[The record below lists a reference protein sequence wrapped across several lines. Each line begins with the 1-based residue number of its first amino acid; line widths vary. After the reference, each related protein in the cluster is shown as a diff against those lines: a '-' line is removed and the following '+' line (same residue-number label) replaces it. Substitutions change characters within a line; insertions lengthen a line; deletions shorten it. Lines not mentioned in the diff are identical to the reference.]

1 MCSFMTVVF
10 NWVLIIIILCLA
22 VFAVTGRSLIGWQ
35 NSPHFPNHTCTHTNV
50 LAQSRFYI
58 SRVLPLS
65 PAEVRNVCFRKQL
78 CRRSSVPT
86 LISFSGFSRR
96 KNILEASS
104 RERGFFLCT
113 SHLSYFV
120 RLNLSHSSVRAG
132 LSACWKVHW
141 DDLTT
146 SCHDVKKTLL
156 C

>member
-1 MCSFMTVVF
+1 MFVHDSSFQLSVDSNSPLSCGFCS
-10 NWVLIIIILCLA
+10 N
-22 VFAVTGRSLIGWQ
+22 RSLFDWLAKLTPLSQ
-35 NSPHFPNHTCTHTNV
+35 PHLYTHTNV

-120 RLNLSHSSVRAG
+120 CLNLSHSSERAG
-132 LSACWKVHW
+132 LSAC
-141 DDLTT
+141 
-146 SCHDVKKTLL
+146 
-156 C
+156 